1 MRVAAPS
8 ASSGSCRIAPK
19 ALRRRK
25 RGGRS
30 IEGPEA
36 PILHLLPVEDD
47 DEDNLGSSGQTF

>member
-36 PILHLLPVEDD
+36 PILHLLPVEDED
-47 DEDNLGSSGQTF
+47 DLGSSGQTS